1 MSTAHT
7 SLATDLKVV
16 EQMVAGMSDY
26 LNSGSVYSKKI
37 DHDLMYLTLG
47 GYLIRQH
54 QLMALTDAL
63 DSSQQARLRKVV
75 EDFETICRTQAG
87 AFEKKANQ
95 ELQARLRE
103 WERSLRELLDDR
115 QPSMAFYRND
125 IEKRVMISALL
136 DAIQAES
143 ALLKPEL
150 PNQIERLDRQLRS
163 RWRSGSF
170 IWPPQLESAY
180 PADDYWWLYG
190 QLA

>member
-7 SLATDLKVV
+7 SLATDLKVA

-54 QLMALTDAL
+54 QLTALTDAL
-63 DSSQQARLRKVV
+63 DPAQKARLRNVV
-75 EDFETICRTQAG
+75 ENFETIRRTQAG

-103 WERSLRELLDDR
+103 WERSLKELLDDR
-115 QPSMAFYRND
+115 RPSMAFYRND
-125 IEKRVMISALL
+125 VEKRVMIATLL
-136 DAIQAES
+136 DALQADS
-143 ALLKPEL
+143 ALLKPEI
-150 PNQIERLDRQLRS
+150 PNQIERLDKQLRS

-170 IWPPQLESAY
+170 IWPPQLEAAY
-180 PADDYWWLYG
+180 PTDDYWWLYG
-190 QLA
+190 ELV